1 MNLIVQEG
9 SNMETRAIVILY
21 EGTKVPE
28 KVMIRLAQILRK
40 EKITSD
46 RDMSISELDQSD
58 IAKTL
63 VKAKAAETITF
74 KHVVEKDPTE
84 QAMIYLKGYFGDKV
98 WVNPVLFGVRL
109 MGAKEALTEEG
120 KTALRILCRDNI
132 SSDVALKYNFTQAHL
147 TAIEAVVTSM

>member
-1 MNLIVQEG
+1 
-9 SNMETRAIVILY
+9 METRAIVILY
-21 EGTKVPE
+21 EGIKIPE
-28 KVMIRLAQILRK
+28 RLLIKLAQILRK

-46 RDMSISELDQSD
+46 RDISISELDQND

-84 QAMIYLKGYFGDKV
+84 QAMIYLRGYFGDET
-98 WVNPVLFGVRL
+98 WLNPVLFGVSL
-109 MGAKEALTEEG
+109 MGAKQVLPEEG

-132 SSDVALKYNFTQAHL
+132 SSDVAMKYNFTTAHL
-147 TAIEAVVTSM
+147 TAIKAVVTSM

>member
-1 MNLIVQEG
+1 
-9 SNMETRAIVILY
+9 METRAIVILY
-21 EGTKVPE
+21 EGIKVPE
-28 KVMIRLAQILRK
+28 KMLIKLAQILRK

-46 RDMSISELDQSD
+46 RDISISELDQND

-84 QAMIYLKGYFGDKV
+84 QAMIYLKGYFGNDV
-98 WVNPVLFGVRL
+98 WINPVLFGVNL
-109 MGAKEALTEEG
+109 MGVRNSLTEEG

-132 SSDVALKYNFTQAHL
+132 SSDVAMKYNFTQAHL
-147 TAIEAVVTSM
+147 TAIKAVVTSM

>member
-1 MNLIVQEG
+1 
-9 SNMETRAIVILY
+9 METRAIVILY

-28 KVMIRLAQILRK
+28 RVMIKLAQILRK

-84 QAMIYLKGYFGDKV
+84 QSMIYLKGYFGDEV
-98 WVNPVLFGVRL
+98 WINPVLFGVNL
-109 MGAKEALTEEG
+109 MGAKNSLTEEG

-132 SSDVALKYNFTQAHL
+132 SSDVAMKYNFTQAHL
-147 TAIEAVVTSM
+147 TAIKAVVTSV

>member
-1 MNLIVQEG
+1 
-9 SNMETRAIVILY
+9 METRAIVILY

-28 KVMIRLAQILRK
+28 RVMIKLAQILRK

-46 RDMSISELDQSD
+46 RDMSISELDQND

-84 QAMIYLKGYFGDKV
+84 QSMIYLKGYFGEEV
-98 WVNPVLFGVRL
+98 WINPVLFGVNL
-109 MGAKEALTEEG
+109 MGAKNSLTEEG

-132 SSDVALKYNFTQAHL
+132 SSEVSLKYNFTTAHL
-147 TAIEAVVTSM
+147 TAIKAVVTSM

>member
-1 MNLIVQEG
+1 
-9 SNMETRAIVILY
+9 METRAIVILY

-28 KVMIRLAQILRK
+28 RVMIKLAQILRK

-46 RDMSISELDQSD
+46 RDMSISELDQND

-84 QAMIYLKGYFGDKV
+84 QAMIYMKGYFGDEI
-98 WVNPVLFGVRL
+98 WINPVLFGINL
-109 MGAKEALTEEG
+109 MGAKNSLTEEG

-132 SSDVALKYNFTQAHL
+132 SSDVAMKYNFTQAHL
-147 TAIEAVVTSM
+147 TAIKAVVTSM

>member
-1 MNLIVQEG
+1 
-9 SNMETRAIVILY
+9 METRAIVILY
-21 EGTKVPE
+21 EGVKVPE
-28 KVMIRLAQILRK
+28 KLMIKIAQTLRK

-46 RDMSISELDQSD
+46 RDISISELDQND

-84 QAMIYLKGYFGDKV
+84 QAMIYLKGYFGDEV
-98 WVNPVLFGVRL
+98 WINPVLFGVNL
-109 MGAKEALTEEG
+109 MGAKNSLTEEG

-132 SSDVALKYNFTQAHL
+132 SSDVAMKYNFTQAHL
-147 TAIEAVVTSM
+147 TAIKAVVTSM